1 MNKVNQL
8 KMGTILT
15 YLNLGIGSIIPLI
28 YTPIMLRLLSQNE
41 YGLYT
46 LSNSVIG
53 YLSLLSFG
61 FGSAIVRYITKYK
74 IEGNKNGQQKIIG
87 LFIFIYTILA
97 VIVIIVGNILAWNV
111 ENLFS
116 VGLNSNEIVKLRIM
130 ILIMTI
136 NTAITF
142 PASVY
147 SAITVVYERFI
158 FRKSVDIFSTILMP
172 ILNLIVLLLGYKSI
186 GLTIASC
193 IAQLIVIPL
202 NIYYCSKK
210 LNIKPM
216 FKDMPFGILKELIS
230 FSGFVFL
237 ASIVDMLYWSTDKVL
252 IGSMIGTSAVAIYNV
267 GGTFNNM
274 IQQLSTGISSV
285 LIPRITGMVFN
296 ECSNEELSDL
306 FIKIGRLQFI
316 IVSLVVTGFIVFGR
330 QFIIFIA
337 GIGYEDAYIVALL
350 TMIPLSIPLIQNTG
364 LNILIA
370 QNRHKFRAIV
380 YAIIA
385 VVNVITT
392 VIAIKY
398 WGIIGAAFCSCVAF
412 TLGNGLIIN
421 IYYEKVIHLDIRRF
435 WKNIIKMSI
444 VPIVMII
451 IGFYINSL
459 IGIETISKFLIGVI
473 IYTLLYA
480 ITMIRFGMN
489 EYERNIFLR
498 PIRKIYKIRLKDIS
512 VINRL

>member
-1 MNKVNQL
+1 MNKMNQL

-15 YLNLGIGSIIPLI
+15 YINLGIGSIIPLI

-41 YGLYT
+41 YGLYS

-61 FGSAIVRYITKYK
+61 FGSAIIRYVTKYK
-74 IEGNKNGQQKIIG
+74 IEGNKEEQQKIIG

-97 VIVIIVGNILAWNV
+97 GIVIIFGSILVCNV
-111 ENLFS
+111 ETIFS
-116 VGLNSNEIVKLRIM
+116 TGLKSNEIVKLKIM

-136 NTAITF
+136 NTAVTF

-147 SAITVVYERFI
+147 SAITVVYERFV

-172 ILNLIVLLLGYKSI
+172 VLNLIVLLLGYKSI

-193 IAQLIVIPL
+193 IAQLIIIPL
-202 NIYYCSKK
+202 NIYYCRNK
-210 LNIKPM
+210 LNIKPI
-216 FKDMPFGILKELIS
+216 FKDMPFRIIKELIS

-237 ASIVDMLYWSTDKVL
+237 VSIVDMLYWSTDKVL
-252 IGSMIGTSAVAIYNV
+252 IGSMIGASAVAIYNV

-274 IQQLSTGISSV
+274 IQQLSMGISSV

-330 QFIIFIA
+330 QFIIFMA
-337 GIGYEDAYIVALL
+337 GVGYEDAYIVALL

-370 QNRHKFRAIV
+370 KNKHKFRAII
-380 YAIIA
+380 YTIIA
-385 VVNVITT
+385 VLNVIST
-392 VIAIKY
+392 VFAIKY
-398 WGIIGAAFCSCVAF
+398 WGIIGAVFCSCIAF
-412 TLGNGLIIN
+412 TLGNVVIIN
-421 IYYEKVIHLDIRRF
+421 IYYAKVIHLDIIRF
-435 WKNIIKMSI
+435 WNNIIKMSI
-444 VPIVMII
+444 VPIVMTIF
-451 IGFYINSL
+451 GFCVSL
-459 IGIETISKFLIGVI
+459 LVGIETVPKFLVGVI
-473 IYTLLYA
+473 IYTLLYVMS
-480 ITMIRFGMN
+480 MIRFAMN
-489 EYERNIFLR
+489 QYERNIFLK
-498 PIRKIYKIRLKDIS
+498 PINKMYRKTLKIS
-512 VINRL
+512 

>member
-15 YLNLGIGSIIPLI
+15 YINLGIGSIIPLI
-28 YTPIMLRLLSQNE
+28 YTPIMLRLLPQNE
-41 YGLYT
+41 YGLYS

-61 FGSAIVRYITKYK
+61 FGSAIVRYVTKYK
-74 IEGNKNGQQKIIG
+74 IEGNKEEQQKIIG

-97 VIVIIVGNILAWNV
+97 GIVIIFGSVLVCNV
-111 ENLFS
+111 ETIFS
-116 VGLNSNEIVKLRIM
+116 TGLNSSEIIKLKIM

-136 NTAITF
+136 NTAVTF

-147 SAITVVYERFI
+147 SAITVVYERFV

-172 ILNLIVLLLGYKSI
+172 VLNLIVLLLGYKSI

-193 IAQLIVIPL
+193 IAQLIIIPL
-202 NIYYCSKK
+202 NIYYCRNK
-210 LNIKPM
+210 LNIKPI
-216 FKDMPFGILKELIS
+216 FKDMPFRIIKELIS

-252 IGSMIGTSAVAIYNV
+252 IGSMIGASAVAIYNV
-267 GGTFNNM
+267 GGTFTNM
-274 IQQLSTGISSV
+274 IQQLSMGISSV

-330 QFIIFIA
+330 QFIIFMA
-337 GIGYEDAYIVALL
+337 GVGYEDAYIVALL

-370 QNRHKFRAIV
+370 KNKHKFRAII
-380 YAIIA
+380 YIIIA
-385 VVNVITT
+385 VLNVIST
-392 VIAIKY
+392 VFAIKY
-398 WGIIGAAFCSCVAF
+398 WGIIGAVFCSCIAF
-412 TLGNGLIIN
+412 TLGNVVIIN
-421 IYYEKVIHLDIRRF
+421 IYYAKVIQLDIIRF
-435 WKNIIKMSI
+435 WNNIIKMSI
-444 VPIVMII
+444 VPIVMTIF
-451 IGFYINSL
+451 GFCVSL
-459 IGIETISKFLIGVI
+459 LVGIETVPKFLVGVI
-473 IYTLLYA
+473 IYTLLYVMS
-480 ITMIRFGMN
+480 MIRFAMN
-489 EYERNIFLR
+489 QYERNIFLK
-498 PIRKIYKIRLKDIS
+498 PINKMYRKTLKIS
-512 VINRL
+512 

>member
-15 YLNLGIGSIIPLI
+15 YINLGIGSIIPLI
-28 YTPIMLRLLSQNE
+28 YTPIMLRLLPQNE
-41 YGLYT
+41 YGLYS

-61 FGSAIVRYITKYK
+61 FGSAIVRYVTKYK
-74 IEGNKNGQQKIIG
+74 IEGNKEEQQKIIG

-97 VIVIIVGNILAWNV
+97 GIVIIFGSVLVCNV
-111 ENLFS
+111 ETIFS
-116 VGLNSNEIVKLRIM
+116 TGLNSSEIIKLKIM

-136 NTAITF
+136 NTAVTF

-147 SAITVVYERFI
+147 SAITVVYERFV

-172 ILNLIVLLLGYKSI
+172 VLNLIVLLLGYKSI

-193 IAQLIVIPL
+193 IAQLIIIPL
-202 NIYYCSKK
+202 NIYYCRNK
-210 LNIKPM
+210 LNIKPI
-216 FKDMPFGILKELIS
+216 FKDMPFRIIKELIS

-252 IGSMIGTSAVAIYNV
+252 IGSMIGASAVAIYNV
-267 GGTFNNM
+267 GGTFTNM
-274 IQQLSTGISSV
+274 IQQLSMGISSV

-330 QFIIFIA
+330 QFIIFMA
-337 GIGYEDAYIVALL
+337 GVGYEDAYIVALL

-370 QNRHKFRAIV
+370 KNKHKFRAII
-380 YAIIA
+380 YTIIA
-385 VVNVITT
+385 VLNVIST
-392 VIAIKY
+392 VFAIKY
-398 WGIIGAAFCSCVAF
+398 WGIIGAVFCSCIAF
-412 TLGNGLIIN
+412 TLGNVVIIN
-421 IYYEKVIHLDIRRF
+421 IYYAKVIKLDIIRF
-435 WKNIIKMSI
+435 WNNIIKMSI
-444 VPIVMII
+444 VPIVMTIF
-451 IGFYINSL
+451 GFCVSL
-459 IGIETISKFLIGVI
+459 LVGIETVPKFLVGVI
-473 IYTLLYA
+473 IYTLLYVMS
-480 ITMIRFGMN
+480 MIRFAMN
-489 EYERNIFLR
+489 QYERNIFLK
-498 PIRKIYKIRLKDIS
+498 PINKMYRKTLRIS
-512 VINRL
+512 

>member
-15 YLNLGIGSIIPLI
+15 YINLGIGSIIPLI

-41 YGLYT
+41 YGLYS

-61 FGSAIVRYITKYK
+61 FGSAIVRYVTKYK
-74 IEGNKNGQQKIIG
+74 IEGNKEEQQKIIG

-97 VIVIIVGNILAWNV
+97 GIVIIFGSVLVCNV
-111 ENLFS
+111 ETIFS
-116 VGLNSNEIVKLRIM
+116 TGLNSSEIIKLKIM

-136 NTAITF
+136 NTAVTF

-147 SAITVVYERFI
+147 SAITVVYERFV

-172 ILNLIVLLLGYKSI
+172 VLNLIVLLLGYKSI

-193 IAQLIVIPL
+193 IAQLIIIPL
-202 NIYYCSKK
+202 NIYYCRNK
-210 LNIKPM
+210 LNIKPI
-216 FKDMPFGILKELIS
+216 FKDMPFRIIKELIS

-252 IGSMIGTSAVAIYNV
+252 IGSMIGASAVAIYNV
-267 GGTFNNM
+267 GGTFTNM
-274 IQQLSTGISSV
+274 IQQLSMGISSV

-330 QFIIFIA
+330 QFIIFMA
-337 GIGYEDAYIVALL
+337 GVGYEDAYIVALL

-370 QNRHKFRAIV
+370 KNKHKFRAII
-380 YAIIA
+380 YTIIA
-385 VVNVITT
+385 VLNVIST
-392 VIAIKY
+392 VFAIKY
-398 WGIIGAAFCSCVAF
+398 WGIIGAVFCSCIAF
-412 TLGNGLIIN
+412 TLGNVVIIN
-421 IYYEKVIHLDIRRF
+421 IYYAKVIKLDIIRF
-435 WKNIIKMSI
+435 WNNIIKMSI
-444 VPIVMII
+444 VPIVMTIF
-451 IGFYINSL
+451 GFCVSL
-459 IGIETISKFLIGVI
+459 LVGIETVPKFLVGVI
-473 IYTLLYA
+473 IYTLLYVMS
-480 ITMIRFGMN
+480 MIRFAMN
-489 EYERNIFLR
+489 QYERNIFLK
-498 PIRKIYKIRLKDIS
+498 PINKMYRKTLRIS
-512 VINRL
+512 

>member
-1 MNKVNQL
+1 MNKMNQL

-15 YLNLGIGSIIPLI
+15 YINLGIGSIIPLI
-28 YTPIMLRLLSQNE
+28 YTPIMLRLLPQNE
-41 YGLYT
+41 YGLYS

-61 FGSAIVRYITKYK
+61 FGSAIVRYVTKCK
-74 IEGNKNGQQKIIG
+74 IEANKQDEQKIMG

-97 VIVIIVGNILAWNV
+97 VIVIIFGSILAWNV
-111 ENLFS
+111 ETIFS

-136 NTAITF
+136 NTAVTF

-147 SAITVVYERFI
+147 SSITVVYERFV

-186 GLTIASC
+186 GLTITSC
-193 IAQLIVIPL
+193 VAQLIVIPL

-252 IGSMIGTSAVAIYNV
+252 IGAMIGTSAVAVYNV
-267 GGTFNNM
+267 GVTFNNM

-285 LIPRITGMVFN
+285 LVPRITGMVFN

-316 IVSLVVTGFIVFGR
+316 IVSLVVTGFVVFGR

-337 GIGYEDAYIVALL
+337 GTGYKDAYIIALL

-370 QNRHKFRAIV
+370 KNKHKFRAVV
-380 YAIIA
+380 YAIVAI
-385 VVNVITT
+385 VNVITT
-392 VIAIKY
+392 VIGIKY

-412 TLGNGLIIN
+412 TLGNGVIIN
-421 IYYEKVIHLDIRRF
+421 IYYAKVIHLDIGIF
-435 WKNIIKMSI
+435 WNNIIRMSI
-444 VPIVMII
+444 VPIIMII
-451 IGFYINSL
+451 IGFYIKPL
-459 IGIETISKFLIGVI
+459 IGIETIPKFLIGVI
-473 IYTLLYA
+473 IYTLLYL
-480 ITMIRFGMN
+480 IIMIRFGMN
-489 EYERNIFLR
+489 QYERDIFLK
-498 PIRKIYKIRLKDIS
+498 PISKIYRKALKLS
-512 VINRL
+512 